1 MDKPLYID
9 KRFSIPPHA
18 IQTSAIRA
26 SGPGGQSV
34 NKTNSAVQLR
44 CDLNAFHINETYRR
58 RIRRFRDSRITEDFI
73 VVIKAQTHRSQARN
87 LDDAIRRLQSLLR
100 KAVYVD
106 PPRIK
111 SRPSYSSQKRAVKKQ
126 KYGFSI
132 DGARPRVA
140 HWGPL
145 GS

>member
-1 MDKPLYID
+1 MY
-9 KRFSIPPHA
+9 KR
-18 IQTSAIRA
+18 QIRA

-44 CDLNAFHINETYRR
+44 CDLNAFHINEVYRK
-58 RIRRFRDSRITEDFI
+58 RIARFRDGRITDDF
-73 VVIKAQTHRSQARN
+73 VVIIKAKTHRSQARN
-87 LDDAIRRLQSLLR
+87 LEEALLRLKSLLQ

-126 KYGFSI
+126 KRRSEIKGLRGKI
-132 DGARPRVA
+132 RD
-140 HWGPL
+140 W
-145 GS
+145 